1 MPLKIIVEVV
11 EYDALG
17 MSGYIEEYSISSE
30 ESAMKIGPLFY
41 DISGASS
48 VYLLDTEDNRQV
60 PIPRRMK

>member
-11 EYDALG
+11 ESDSFG
-17 MSGYIEEYSISSE
+17 MSARLEEYSISSE

-41 DISGASS
+41 DISGARS
-48 VYLLDTEDNRQV
+48 VHLLDTDDNRQV